1 MLTRLVDR
9 IDPLPDDQSV
19 LDVLELDDYEA
30 RPGRETYRMGIR
42 NGAGVIYRVVLTQ
55 GIGETVRLVRSLQKL
70 GFMEEDGMSPV
81 EGCSTTFR
89 RRTLQLT
96 QPDSQRSRNSLLRS

>member
-9 IDPLPDDQSV
+9 IEPLPEDQSV
-19 LDVLELDDYEA
+19 LDVLELDDHEV
-30 RPGRETYRMGIR
+30 RPGRETYRLGIR
-42 NGAGVIYRVVLTQ
+42 NRAGVVYRVVLTQ

-70 GFMEEDGMSPV
+70 GFMEEDCTSPV
-81 EGCSTTFR
+81 EGCSATFR

-96 QPDSQRSRNSLLRS
+96 GSASRRSGTTLLR